1 MHGSG
6 NQASCGK
13 LLINAHLI
21 VPGDWSVGS
30 ECWPRGSVYCWKD
43 HVVRCDRQSAH
54 CHWQRKQLAGWES
67 SLTQVVIPGGWSWT
81 VQLTFCCTILLRILA
96 FVNTVVPGIQFAF
109 SEGLATFQYL
119 YEIHKGFQKS
129 DRLISKEINTDVIW
143 NCNFRFW
150 PRFLNFTRVLFQE
163 LSTVTSF
170 IASLGTKPW
179 ISLTSYCST
188 ILKPS
193 IAHRDRSTVSSPLPP
208 PLQGSGIV
216 KAGFAG
222 EEYPKVHFS
231 S

>member
-1 MHGSG
+1 MITNGPGWKLVDPGHIHYWESSLGKRHFLPECNKKHDPDSNLYKQRRPHLLHSDWSCWTAGLWPPSHIPMHGSG

-150 PRFLNFTRVLFQE
+150 PRFLNFTRVLFQ
-163 LSTVTSF
+163 
-170 IASLGTKPW
+170 
-179 ISLTSYCST
+179 
-188 ILKPS
+188 
-193 IAHRDRSTVSSPLPP
+193 
-208 PLQGSGIV
+208 
-216 KAGFAG
+216 
-222 EEYPKVHFS
+222 
-231 S
+231 